1 MNAFVKEVSI
11 NVYIQERI
19 QGVQEEVCPPPLNL
33 SKGVTAPPLRIVPC
47 LRDSGGGNKNTG
59 KSLKQFR
66 GDNYMR
72 HDILSRSTEHHP

>member
-33 SKGVTAPPLRIVPC
+33 SKGVTAPPLENCP
-47 LRDSGGGNKNTG
+47 
-59 KSLKQFR
+59 
-66 GDNYMR
+66 M
-72 HDILSRSTEHHP
+72 P